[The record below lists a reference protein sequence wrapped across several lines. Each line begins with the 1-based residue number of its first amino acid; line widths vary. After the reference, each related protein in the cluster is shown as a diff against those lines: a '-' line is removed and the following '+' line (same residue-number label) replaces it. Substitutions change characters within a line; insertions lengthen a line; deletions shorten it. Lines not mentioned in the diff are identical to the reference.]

1 MEKVKIRKKTSI
13 SKSSQQLITG
23 LTGGD
28 LSYPLPPLI
37 GYPVINTKNKEL
49 LYLYLPKAQEEYMK
63 KVLSPLGRVAKDS
76 EVLPRLK
83 TILLDY
89 YIRVFKVETLE
100 KRIEKSYS
108 NEMKQIITYVSL
120 ILIPDEKFKGKKIVE
135 EQLQN
140 FRNITNLVRKESNI
154 EMSEDHPFLYYFNQ
168 TNNYSN
174 NNNNNTR
181 TLLNKEAFSLMVN
194 KNNNDELIEL
204 NKSQNGNNIENKDTI
219 IKIDLDHFFTDDE
232 EEEIKQEEEEK
243 EIINYKEY
251 LKELFCNRITDFR
264 SDIVEFCIENDLDFQ
279 DSNFEKFVCYIEFF
293 TMLFTGLRVKYYIDE
308 FSNLDLDFYGKE
320 TTYMD
325 LAETF
330 HYQVQFRIQDIPII
344 GKKDGSFALRDGKE
358 ITLSQYFLTKQKKVN
373 ELNGLQYHDYN
384 LDYIEEYPPYA
395 SFIKALADK
404 FRRYDKNDF
413 YHICDDC
420 ESLIDYRQTYNLNC
434 SSCFRCIDKARI
446 TYASLSTIFD
456 IDYIKT
462 SISKK
467 EGEIDRVIKNLI
479 YVPNYECLR
488 DSIKFSE
495 MVHAYCTPFNDTR
508 TKKMNRILRCTFG
521 EKIGYFYSWITH
533 YVLWSCF
540 PAIIGI
546 LYRLIKPLIIY
557 YGFGK
562 NIILGLNLSFAGLI
576 VLWGNYYV
584 VSWEKREI
592 LYNYIWGMDHF
603 KLEKTNDMIIS
614 NEGET
619 VEIFMS
625 VKIPIY
631 DKFKALIRD
640 IISFLIVVS
649 TLFGTVIVNLLIFYV
664 QNLQMYNKEKT
675 DSLIEPENKINSIWL
690 YIVPVAIYIT
700 RELLSKLYNKLNKWV
715 TDKENYLTKSE
726 YRYSLLK
733 KQLCFEFF
741 NYYFNLYYIAFG
753 KRYFEICAYNDCFQE
768 LGNQLTMII
777 ISDIT
782 VVASKTIFYF
792 IHKRKQKKKID
803 KTILEKYTYSDNHSK
818 KYIYY
823 TRKQF
828 GDSDISKAMMP
839 IIFNF
844 GYVIQF
850 GVCSKISFAFMFLLT
865 IFLRLATGF
874 TMKYL
879 VYVKSLNESKG
890 IDIFNKVQEIMAF
903 LGIISNLC
911 IIFYTNKHFI
921 PLKRSKKLILLIITE
936 NIIFLILK
944 LINYVR
950 VPNWFEFKNKVEVK
964 YLKKYGIRSKS
975 IGNVLKNKEEKKIDE
990 INEKENDDENEDQQ
1004 EIKKELNELGP
1015 MNEK

>member
-1 MEKVKIRKKTSI
+1 MEKIKIRKQASI

-37 GYPVINTKNKEL
+37 GYPVINTKNNEL

-63 KVLSPLGRVAKDS
+63 KILSPLGRVAKDS
-76 EVLPRLK
+76 EVLPQLK

-140 FRNITNLVRKESNI
+140 FRNITNLVRKESNSD
-154 EMSEDHPFLYYFNQ
+154 EQPFLYNFNK
-168 TNNYSN
+168 TN
-174 NNNNNTR
+174 NNNNNTK
-181 TLLNKEAFSLMVN
+181 TILNKEAFSLILN
-194 KNNNDELIEL
+194 SNNNDEL
-204 NKSQNGNNIENKDTI
+204 NKTENENNITNKDSI
-219 IKIDLDHFFTDDE
+219 IKINLEKFFTDDE
-232 EEEIKQEEEEK
+232 EEIKQEQKEEEEK
-243 EIINYKEY
+243 ETINYKEY
-251 LKELFCNRITDFR
+251 LKEIFCNRITDFR
-264 SDIVEFCIENDLDFQ
+264 RDIVEFCVENDLDFQ

-344 GKKDGSFALRDGKE
+344 GRKDGTFTLRDGKE

-395 SFIKALADK
+395 SFIKALSDK

-413 YHICDDC
+413 YHICDSC
-420 ESLIDYRQTYNLNC
+420 ESLFDYRQTYNLKC

-479 YVPNYECLR
+479 YIPNYECLR

-495 MVHAYCTPFNDTR
+495 MVHAYCTPFNDSR

-540 PAIIGI
+540 PTIIGI
-546 LYRLIKPLIIY
+546 LYILIKPLIKY
-557 YGFGK
+557 YGFGQ
-562 NIILGLNLSFAGLI
+562 NIILGLNLSFAALI

-584 VSWEKREI
+584 VSWKKREI

-603 KLEKTNDMIIS
+603 KLEKTNDMIIT

-640 IISFLIVVS
+640 IISFLIVVA
-649 TLFGTVIVNLLIFYV
+649 TLFGTIIVNLLIFYV
-664 QNLQMYNKEKT
+664 QKLNMYKKVKSEGLLQQ
-675 DSLIEPENKINSIWL
+675 ENKINSIWL
-690 YIVPVAIYIT
+690 YIVPIAIYIS
-700 RELLSKLYNKLNKWV
+700 RELLSKLYNKLNKWI
-715 TDKENYLTKSE
+715 TDKENYLTKNE

-803 KTILEKYTYSDNHSK
+803 KTILEKYTYSDNYSK

-823 TRKQF
+823 TRKLF
-828 GDSDISKAMMP
+828 GISDISKAMMP

-850 GVCSKISFAFMFLLT
+850 GVSSKICFAFMFLLT

-890 IDIFNKVQEIMAF
+890 IEIFNKVQEIMAF

-921 PLKRSKKLILLIITE
+921 PLKRSKKLIWLIITE

-950 VPNWFEFKNKVEVK
+950 FPNWFEFKNKVEVK

-975 IGNVLKNKEEKKIDE
+975 IGTVLKNREVKKIEE
-990 INEKENDDENEDQQ
+990 IKEKDNDDEDEK
-1004 EIKKELNELGP
+1004 EIEMNELGL
-1015 MNEK
+1015 MNKK